1 MTRKKNEAAEAPA
14 QAPAFE
20 QALERLETIVG
31 EMEGGALS
39 LEDMMARFEEG
50 QALVK
55 VCSEKLNQVERRIEI
70 LMKEGDKVVAKP
82 FAEMAP
88 ETPET
93 AADEDEEETTGGGGA
108 APGNLPF

>member
-1 MTRKKNEAAEAPA
+1 MTRKKTEAAETKGQP
-14 QAPAFE
+14 PAFE

-31 EMEGGALS
+31 EMEGGTLS

-55 VCSEKLNQVERRIEI
+55 VCSEKLNQVERRIEV

-82 FAEMAP
+82 FEEGAPNAGEPDAAE
-88 ETPET
+88 T
-93 AADEDEEETTGGGGA
+93 DEESPKG
-108 APGNLPF
+108 LPF